1 MNTKVSIICPL
12 YNKERYLK
20 ETLESVLQQSYSD
33 WELIIV
39 DDGSTDQS
47 IEICEDF
54 MAQNS
59 ERVIKLYFRKD
70 LKSNKGASVCR
81 NIGIEKSEG
90 AYIMFL
96 DADDLL
102 TKSCLRDRLSE
113 VYRGEQGFSFYV
125 FSTAALKKGKV
136 IQPGIFH
143 RILNKIESVFY
154 KERTFYIKR

>member
-1 MNTKVSIICPL
+1 
-12 YNKERYLK
+12 
-20 ETLESVLQQSYSD
+20 
-33 WELIIV
+33 
-39 DDGSTDQS
+39 
-47 IEICEDF
+47 
-54 MAQNS
+54 NS

-136 IQPGIFH
+136 IQHGIFH

-154 KERTFYIKR
+154 KERTFYIKRFLSYELPWNISAVLWEKETLVEMNGFNETFQRFQDPELHVRALLN